1 MKAKAAVTIAFL
13 SFCIIPFAQNA
24 HAESGTIKLEA
35 RCHVETKHSHVFGD
49 QTIKYYE
56 QLCAITNTAGS
67 GFMDKV
73 SMFGPAWSEASK
85 SSTRLIGYNVIV
97 DADNDQLYLSISR
110 HGVPPHQSVGQWT
123 ITGGTGKYEGATG
136 GGTYDL
142 TWLPQVVDGSFLNIA
157 TLNGQYHLP

>member
-1 MKAKAAVTIAFL
+1 MKAKAAVTIALLLF
-13 SFCIIPFAQNA
+13 SITPFVRNA
-24 HAESGTIKLEA
+24 YADSGTIRLEA
-35 RCHVETKHSHVFGD
+35 RCFLEVKHSHVFGD

-73 SMFGPAWSEASK
+73 SMFGPVWSEASK
-85 SSTRLIGYNVIV
+85 SSTRLIGHNVIV

-110 HGVPPHQSVGQWT
+110 EGVPPQVSVGHWT
-123 ITGGTGKYEGATG
+123 ITGGTGKYKGATG
-136 GGTYDL
+136 SGTYDL

-157 TLNGQYHLP
+157 ILNGQYRLP

>member
-13 SFCIIPFAQNA
+13 FCSITPFMHDARA
-24 HAESGTIKLEA
+24 DSGTVRLEA
-35 RCHVETKHSHVFGD
+35 RCYLEVKHSHVFGD

-56 QLCAITNTAGS
+56 QFCAITNTAGP

-73 SMFGPAWSEASK
+73 SMFGPVWSEASK
-85 SSTRLIGYNVIV
+85 SSTRLIGHNVIV
-97 DADNDQLYLSISR
+97 DADNDQLYMSISR
-110 HGVPPHQSVGQWT
+110 QGVPPQASVGRWT

-136 GGTYDL
+136 NGTYDL

-157 TLNGQYHLP
+157 ILNGQYRLP